1 MDLPMPL
8 RHLPMPLRQPTD
20 DLYHEIVNEPDNIG
34 VLGPYLRGFIEN
46 ETEKKGKIFQM
57 IVALFTWL
65 SKKTNIDIP
74 GFKELLNGAHIVI
87 DDDKGELFEYM
98 YQQLNRVSSDNSSL
112 KDKSVNTTKVSSH
125 HSKLSKK
132 NMKTC
137 ESCGEE
143 DQMRLG
149 EEDQMRLGHGTIY
162 NCNDKGDLILD
173 ETNNMFDLLIGVRN
187 IQSDNKTNG
196 STWIQL
202 EYARIYDETGKTSVR
217 YLLHHSKS
225 WIKYK
230 YSGENQGPF
239 GSSFYT
245 EKGLPYIL
253 RIGKDKEPSSIL
265 NDEKKQ
271 HHIEEYES
279 KPPPSMFGRWG
290 GKRKKQKK
298 NKKIKKT
305 KKIKNNTK
313 IKKIKN
319 NTKIKNKKT
328 KKIKH
333 TKHKSNRR
341 KSRKKR

>member
-1 MDLPMPL
+1 MDLS
-8 RHLPMPLRQPTD
+8 MPLRQTTD
-20 DLYHEIVNEPDNIG
+20 NLYYEIENEPDNIG
-34 VLGPYLRGFIEN
+34 VLGPYLRGFIQH

-98 YQQLNRVSSDNSSL
+98 YQQLSQVSSDNSSL
-112 KDKSVNTTKVSSH
+112 KDKSVNITKVSSH
-125 HSKLSKK
+125 YSKLSKK
-132 NMKTC
+132 NMDTC
-137 ESCGEE
+137 GISDEGV
-143 DQMRLG
+143 
-149 EEDQMRLGHGTIY
+149 QMRLGHGTIY

-217 YLLHHSKS
+217 YFLHHSKS

-253 RIGKDKEPSSIL
+253 SIGRDNEPSSIL

-279 KPPPSMFGRWG
+279 KPPPSMTGRWG

-305 KKIKNNTK
+305 KKTKNNTKIEKIKNNTK

-319 NTKIKNKKT
+319 KKNKKIKNKKT

-333 TKHKSNRR
+333 KPKRR

>member
-1 MDLPMPL
+1 MDLSMS
-8 RHLPMPLRQPTD
+8 LRQPTD

-65 SKKTNIDIP
+65 SKQTNIDIP

-98 YQQLNRVSSDNSSL
+98 YQQLSRVSSDNSSL

-125 HSKLSKK
+125 YSKLSKK
-132 NMKTC
+132 NMETC
-137 ESCGEE
+137 ESC
-143 DQMRLG
+143 G

-217 YLLHHSKS
+217 YFLHHSKS

-245 EKGLPYIL
+245 ENGLPYIL
-253 RIGKDKEPSSIL
+253 SIGRDKKPSSIL
-265 NDEKKQ
+265 NNEKKK
-271 HHIEEYES
+271 HNI
-279 KPPPSMFGRWG
+279 
-290 GKRKKQKK
+290 KK
-298 NKKIKKT
+298 NKT
-305 KKIKNNTK
+305 KKKDNQ
-313 IKKIKN
+313 KK
-319 NTKIKNKKT
+319 KK
-328 KKIKH
+328 KK
-333 TKHKSNRR
+333 
-341 KSRKKR
+341 KKKQN